1 MVFLLLRIPAV
12 QNYVA
17 SKATSWLSEKLQTKV
32 ELKEISIDV
41 LDHIIIRGLYI
52 EDKNQDTLIY
62 AGELQVNIG
71 TLNPFTPSV
80 RLKNIA
86 LSETNINISRTLPDS
101 TYNYQFIIDA
111 FAGSGD
117 TTSDSTVSSGSKKSI
132 DLRLNKV
139 NISKTRFKWHDEVAA
154 SDMEAYIDDSEI
166 LINNLGLEDHILAF
180 EKIEFDKTTFRL
192 TGLIDT
198 IPSTHEESWDTL
210 HIAMGDWTLET
221 TQLLLDNCA
230 FYFKDLNS
238 ESTTTGINFSD
249 MAVTAINLDMS
260 DIVYIGDTIMNTIN
274 HLSLQE
280 KSGFKIDT
288 LHANILF

>member
-1 MVFLLLRIPAV
+1 MQQLLSYWKVYFFIRRLALIIFGVYWVFYCGFLLLRIPAV

-117 TTSDSTVSSGSKKSI
+117 TTSDSTVSSGSKKYRPAFKQSEHQQ
-132 DLRLNKV
+132 NK
-139 NISKTRFKWHDEVAA
+139 I
-154 SDMEAYIDDSEI
+154 
-166 LINNLGLEDHILAF
+166 
-180 EKIEFDKTTFRL
+180 
-192 TGLIDT
+192 
-198 IPSTHEESWDTL
+198 
-210 HIAMGDWTLET
+210 
-221 TQLLLDNCA
+221 
-230 FYFKDLNS
+230 
-238 ESTTTGINFSD
+238 
-249 MAVTAINLDMS
+249 
-260 DIVYIGDTIMNTIN
+260 
-274 HLSLQE
+274 
-280 KSGFKIDT
+280 
-288 LHANILF
+288 